1 MPFDVIYLDGPLVS
15 PRNPRS
21 IQAVKPVNRLVD
33 SFEPWPDAL
42 AHAVALQQRP
52 GYDVWGIF
60 QDGREMLSAEGL
72 RRMLQDWKFGR
83 APRTPYFSADAGVAL
98 PPVRHFVE
106 ALEFGRTAGAREL
119 YAVDG
124 ALLPEAAKG
133 AEWRA
138 VEFDE
143 AAAMEQPHMR
153 VAIGLARLQGYT
165 ERKR

>member
-1 MPFDVIYLDGPLVS
+1 MSFDVIYLDGPLVS
-15 PRNPRS
+15 PRDPRS
-21 IQAVKPVNRLVD
+21 TQKVEPVNRLVD
-33 SFEPWPDAL
+33 SFGAWSEAL

-60 QDGREMLSAEGL
+60 QDGREILSAEGL
-72 RRMLQDWKFGR
+72 RRMLRDWKFGQ
-83 APRTPYFSADAGVAL
+83 APKTPYFAADAGVAL
-98 PPVRHFVE
+98 PPVRHFME

-124 ALLPEAAKG
+124 CSLPEAAKG
-133 AEWRA
+133 AEWSA

-153 VAIGLARLQGYT
+153 LAIGLARLQGYT